1 MVMPVGGTEARHV
14 DVRVVAATN
23 ADLES
28 RIEAGTF
35 RSDLYFRLARYRL
48 ETVPLRGR
56 AEDIDVLAAHFL
68 NRFATEMNLA
78 SPSLSAEARAALAS
92 YDFPGNVRELKNIV
106 ERAVID
112 SGGVVIQVEHLCLPK
127 RREKLVQTVANAVA
141 VLKTAEP
148 VSGPREEWADLP
160 LNLAAAEDA
169 LIQRALQQTG
179 GNIADAARLLGVH
192 RTRIYRKLSMEGGKV
207 SKGDDEVE

>member
-1 MVMPVGGTEARHV
+1 
-14 DVRVVAATN
+14 
-23 ADLES
+23 
-28 RIEAGTF
+28 
-35 RSDLYFRLARYRL
+35 L